1 MTRTQLLRWS
11 VKAAATKQF
20 PPIYSKSMPDWI
32 VDWHTSADNEFV
44 GQPIS
49 PFRHS
54 CILSFQLQQVDSHD
68 STGDSRISQPMVLIQ
83 YIREA
88 CTSLMLFRVSLDWE
102 KRGETA
108 VIVASYSGIS
118 LRSPVISVSRHGLL
132 PVVIVC
138 TNLKI
143 QARENAVC
151 RD

>member
-1 MTRTQLLRWS
+1 
-11 VKAAATKQF
+11 
-20 PPIYSKSMPDWI
+20 MPDGI
-32 VDWHTSADNEFV
+32 VDSHTSADNEFV

-88 CTSLMLFRVSLDWE
+88 CTSFMPFRVGLDWE
-102 KRGETA
+102 KGGETA
-108 VIVASYSGIS
+108 VILASYSGIS
-118 LRSPVISVSRHGLL
+118 LRSPVISMLRLGLL

-138 TNLKI
+138 INPGI
-143 QARENAVC
+143 QARENVVC